1 MSQGSAPRLR
11 IEIFDNATVA
21 SFVDE
26 RIVDDIVI
34 QAVGEQLY
42 SLVERDGYTSLLLNF
57 SEVKFM
63 ASAVIAKLFT
73 LHKKVKA
80 AKGELK
86 FCCIDPDILAVF
98 KITGLDKMVKIYKD
112 EQDALDSF

>member
-1 MSQGSAPRLR
+1 MSQASGSRLEV
-11 IEIFDNATVA
+11 EIFDNATVA
-21 SFVDE
+21 SFKDE

-42 SLVERDGYTSLLLNF
+42 SLVEEGGHTHLLLNF
-57 SEVKFM
+57 SNVKFM

-73 LHKKVKA
+73 LQKKVKKA
-80 AKGELK
+80 DGVLK
-86 FCCIDPDILAVF
+86 FCCIDPDIMAVF
-98 KITGLDKMVKIYKD
+98 KITGLDKMIKIYKD